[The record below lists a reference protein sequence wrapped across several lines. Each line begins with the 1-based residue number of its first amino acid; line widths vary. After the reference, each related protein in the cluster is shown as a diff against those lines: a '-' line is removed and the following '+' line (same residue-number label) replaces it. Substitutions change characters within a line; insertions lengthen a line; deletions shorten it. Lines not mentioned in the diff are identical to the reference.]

1 METKNKM
8 KQAPLVIE
16 AMAWVSMGALG
27 MALAFSST
35 LVAWSTWQ
43 NVGPSQLLL
52 MLWAINI
59 IGFVASYFIYYREVR

>member
-27 MALAFSST
+27 MALAFSSL
-35 LVAWSTWQ
+35 LVAWVTWQ
-43 NVGPSQLLL
+43 RVWPSYWLISIWVINV
-52 MLWAINI
+52 
-59 IGFVASYFIYYREVR
+59 IGFVTSYVIYYREVR